1 MRHNVQNL
9 FLAFAA
15 LLLAGLSTG
24 CEKADGLSG
33 SDSLSLDERS
43 YNTLSGYVPN
53 MPLVALTSGNE
64 LASLVSGPPA
74 AEVSRVPIT
83 GVRPEE
89 VILAIDTRPKT
100 RELYGIS
107 DQSVLYKLDA
117 STGVATPVSGSSLDP
132 AVNGKLVS
140 FDFNPMDDLIR
151 ITTENG
157 QNLRVS
163 PVTGAVVGI
172 DIPINF
178 NLTAL
183 GCSAYSYTLG
193 YSRSMY
199 YGISQGDGTLYRSTN
214 PNGGVIQYVG
224 NTGFEFIGDGGF
236 EIATG
241 NTAFVVQYCSGKG
254 GTALGAIDPNAPEAY
269 RLLLVNLKTGRA
281 SSLGVVKDYI
291 GLAQRG

>member
-15 LLLAGLSTG
+15 LLSAGLSTG
-24 CEKADGLSG
+24 CEKTDGLSG

-53 MPLVALTSGNE
+53 TPLVALTSGNE

-74 AEVSRVPIT
+74 LELSRVPIT
-83 GVRPEE
+83 GVRPDEI
-89 VILAIDTRPKT
+89 ILAIDTRPKT
-100 RELYGIS
+100 REVFGIS
-107 DQSVLYKLDA
+107 DQSVLYRLDPA
-117 STGVATPVSGSSLDP
+117 TGAATAVSGAPLEP

-140 FDFNPMDDLIR
+140 FDVNPVDDLIR
-151 ITTENG
+151 LTTEGG

-163 PVTGAVVGI
+163 PVTGAVVGV
-172 DIPINF
+172 DVPINF
-178 NLTAL
+178 NQTAL
-183 GCSAYSYTLG
+183 GCSAYSYALG
-193 YSRSMY
+193 ASRSMFF
-199 YGISQGDGTLYRSTN
+199 GISHGDGTLYRSTN

-236 EIATG
+236 EITNA
-241 NTAFVVQYCSGKG
+241 NTAFVVQNCRGKG
-254 GTALGAIDPNAPEAY
+254 GTALGAIDGNAPEAY

>member
-9 FLAFAA
+9 FLALAA
-15 LLLAGLSTG
+15 LLLAGLTTG
-24 CEKADGLSG
+24 CETDGLSG
-33 SDSLSLDERS
+33 SDSLSLDERG
-43 YNTLSGYVPN
+43 YNTLIGYVPN
-53 MPLVALTSGNE
+53 TPLVALTAGNE

-74 AEVSRVPIT
+74 MELSRVPIT
-83 GVRPEE
+83 GVRPDE

-100 RELYGIS
+100 RELFGIS
-107 DQSVLYKLDA
+107 DQSILYRLDPA
-117 STGVATPVSGSSLDP
+117 TGVATAVSGAALQP

-140 FDFNPMDDLIR
+140 FDFNPVDDLIR
-151 ITTENG
+151 LTTEGG

-163 PVTGAVVGI
+163 PVTGAVVGV
-172 DIPINF
+172 DLPINF
-178 NLTAL
+178 NQTAL
-183 GCSAYSYTLG
+183 GCSAYSYALG
-193 YSRSMY
+193 ASRSMY
-199 YGISQGDGTLYRSTN
+199 YGISHGDGTLYRSTN

-236 EIATG
+236 EITTG

-254 GTALGAIDPNAPEAY
+254 GTSLGAIDANAPEAY

-281 SSLGVVKDYI
+281 SSLGLVKDYI